1 MLPTHKVMGA
11 PEWLLLSFP
20 AWAALCPG
28 DTVPGKAPTGLREK
42 AWRIPD
48 LLHRAWGAPGGQQ
61 NGWPSLVCARTPDQA
76 PHAGTTLSDP
86 QAQDQVCVLGQAR
99 ILNPRYWQ
107 GGLQG
112 ARLAP
117 PSPLPP
123 PFQTLHPS
131 CLSGRWEILQ
141 QVSGWG
147 ATRVPLMAVA
157 KDFLLRRKRQND
169 PLKAQSRGG
178 ASKFGGAPLFRVLR
192 LLGPPQR

>member
-28 DTVPGKAPTGLREK
+28 DTVPRKAPTGLREK

-48 LLHRAWGAPGGQQ
+48 RLHRAWGAPGGQQ
-61 NGWPSLVCARTPDQA
+61 NRWPSLVCARTPDQA

-107 GGLQG
+107 GACRALDW
-112 ARLAP
+112 RLP
-117 PSPLPP
+117 HPCHPL
-123 PFQTLHPS
+123 S
-131 CLSGRWEILQ
+131 LSRPCIPAAFLGGGRFC
-141 QVSGWG
+141 S
-147 ATRVPLMAVA
+147 
-157 KDFLLRRKRQND
+157 KF
-169 PLKAQSRGG
+169 RGG
-178 ASKFGGAPLFRVLR
+178 GQPEYPLW
-192 LLGPPQR
+192 LLQRIFF